1 MNEARPPIEAWLAAA
16 GMPPLTRLSWL
27 EIDVEALA
35 HNLGVVRRAVGD
47 GVEVNAVVKADGY
60 GHGIEAA
67 ARAFAAAGA
76 ARLCVATLDE
86 AILLRGAGIR
96 TPILVLFRV
105 PEDALAI
112 AAAAGIE
119 LTVADES
126 TVDELARLPQV
137 GRTPADPGALT
148 VHLEVDTGLS
158 RAGLAPDR
166 VGPVARRLG
175 DMSGVR
181 LAGIWTHLASSDNA
195 AATAEQV
202 AAYERAL
209 AGIAAAGVPMPS
221 RHVAA
226 SGAIFA
232 RTAPAY
238 EAVRPGLCL
247 YGLLPE
253 GLPIAPDAAAGAE
266 SLRPA
271 MDLRARPLRVESV
284 RAGTG
289 VGYDSRWRA
298 DRPSVIATLPV
309 GYSDGLPRS
318 SWPGAQALVQGRRVP
333 LVGTVAMDAI
343 LVDVTDVPGIDLGSE
358 FSLLGRDGTESITA
372 HELARLRNTIS
383 WEVVATMAQRLPRV
397 YHAGPVLVG
406 ARTLTGEHRMTE

>member
-1 MNEARPPIEAWLAAA
+1 MNDARPPIEQWLAAA
-16 GMPPLTRLSWL
+16 GVPPLTRLSWL

-47 GVEVNAVVKADGY
+47 GVEVNAVIKADGY

-86 AILLRGAGIR
+86 ALLLRQAGIR
-96 TPILVLFRV
+96 TPLLVLFRV
-105 PEDALAI
+105 PEEAI
-112 AAAAGIE
+112 AIAVAAGIE

-126 TVDELARLPQV
+126 TVDELARLPNA
-137 GRTPADPGALT
+137 GRTPSDGDPLS
-148 VHLEVDTGLS
+148 VHIEVETGLA
-158 RAGLAPDR
+158 RAGLAPHR
-166 VGPVARRLG
+166 VGALVQRLA
-175 DMSGVR
+175 DTAGVR
-181 LAGIWTHLASSDNA
+181 LAGIWTHLASADDA
-195 AATAEQV
+195 AASADQV

-209 AGIAAAGVPMPS
+209 AGVAAAGVSIGS

-232 RTAPAY
+232 RTAPSY
-238 EAVRPGLCL
+238 DAVRPGLCL

-253 GLPIAPDAAAGAE
+253 GLPIAPGASAAAE

-271 MDLRARPLRVESV
+271 MALRARPLRVESL
-284 RAGTG
+284 RAGAG
-289 VGYDSRWRA
+289 VGYGSHWRA
-298 DRPSVIATLPV
+298 ERPSIIATLPV
-309 GYSDGLPRS
+309 GYSDGLPRA
-318 SWPGAQALVQGRRVP
+318 SWPGAEALVRGRRVP
-333 LVGTVAMDAI
+333 LVGTVAMDAVM
-343 LVDVTDVPGIDLGSE
+343 VDVTDVPGVDLGSE
-358 FSLLGRDGTESITA
+358 FTLLGRDGTESITA
-372 HELARLRNTIS
+372 TELARLRNTIS

-406 ARTLTGEHRMTE
+406 ARTLTGEHRTTE